1 MINQNWDPQKFNKD
15 FDNYIKEL
23 EEKNKEAE
31 EEYIKEL
38 NAQHKDK
45 QLTDLTITEF
55 IEQWKFNLLMFF
67 KNLLSGNFTNII
79 QEYTLFYLG
88 LTFLIVIIVFIIIKY
103 FDLTSNNISSKP
115 GSNTIFLKMID
126 DK

>member
-1 MINQNWDPQKFNKD
+1 MITNWNPQKFNQD

-23 EEKNKEAE
+23 EEKNKKAE
-31 EEYIKEL
+31 NEYIKEL

-45 QLTDLTITEF
+45 QLMDLTITEF
-55 IEQWKFNLLMFF
+55 IEEWKFNNLMFI
-67 KNLLSGNFTNII
+67 KNLINGNFTDII
-79 QEYTLFYLG
+79 QEYTLFYLA
-88 LTFLIVIIVFIIIKY
+88 LTMLIVVIVFIIIKY
-103 FDLTSNNISSKP
+103 FDLTSNNINSKP